1 MVNYVLLSAN
11 VIVTMK
17 LKFAAQLER
26 MQMAA
31 QSNQPVNQKE
41 QTCTMKSVQASV
53 WNHANIMKFH
63 ANNLM
68 IQIMAVLTQI
78 TARLSKLITLENSV
92 TCNNAN
98 LSVIIPNTFV
108 KVTSDMMAAKK
119 TIFAYQNNL
128 MISLQTVCAQ
138 ELVQLNARTGK
149 SSVTEQLITTVIF
162 TRVARVKMFATPRL
176 KMLTESFVLENLIL
190 MVALTLAHP
199 KKSYVLPKKALLGA
213 RRPKHVKTEQP
224 MIKEN
229 IAQIPLTAQPFAHQT
244 TSIAQEELMKK
255 DARTQT
261 FV

>member
-26 MQMAA
+26 MQMAV
-31 QSNQPVNQKE
+31 QSNQLVNQKE
-41 QTCTMKSVQASV
+41 QTCTMKSVLASV
-53 WNHANIMKFH
+53 SNHANIMKFH

-78 TARLSKLITLENSV
+78 TVRLSKLITLENSV

-119 TIFAYQNNL
+119 TIFAYQNSL

-149 SSVTEQLITTVIF
+149 SNVMEQLITTVIF
-162 TRVARVKMFATPRL
+162 TRVARVKMFVTPRP
-176 KMLTESFVLENLIL
+176 KMSMECSVLESLIP
-190 MVALTLAHP
+190 MVALTLVHP
-199 KKSYVLPKKALLGA
+199 KKSCVRPKKDLLGVKKQ
-213 RRPKHVKTEQP
+213 PHVKIEQP

-229 IAQIPLTAQPFAHQT
+229 IAQTPLTAQLFAHQT
-244 TSIAQEELMKK
+244 TSIAQEELMKM